1 MIKLP
6 AKYKSILNT
15 KETEHAIVAIK
26 DFFQLA
32 LSTELNLT
40 RVTAPLFVGSGKGI
54 NDDLNGIERP
64 VKFPVKALNDE
75 KMEIVQSL
83 AKWKRMKITDL
94 ELEPGFGIYTDMNA
108 LRPDEDL
115 DPIHSIY
122 VDQWDWEMAIDEKD
136 RTVFYLHE
144 IVKKVYRC
152 LQRTEFFLYDRYPQI
167 KPILPK
173 EIKILYADDLA
184 RQYPKLTPKERE
196 NTVAKKYGAVFIT
209 GIGGKLDDGTI
220 HDGRAPDYDDWITE
234 SGDGHRGLNGDI
246 LVWNPVHDCALELSS
261 MGIRVSPESL
271 RAQLEERN
279 MMERA
284 ELDFHKKLL
293 AGQLTQTLGGGI
305 GQSRLCMF
313 LLRKAHIGET
323 QVSVWTDEIKEDCKN
338 RGIVLL

>member
-1 MIKLP
+1 MITLP
-6 AKYKSILNT
+6 LTYKSILNN

-40 RVTAPLFVGSGKGI
+40 RVTAPLFVPAGVGI
-54 NDDLNGIERP
+54 NDDLNGVERP
-64 VKFPVKALNDE
+64 VSFPLKALNE
-75 KMEIVQSL
+75 KKMEIVQSL
-83 AKWKRMKITDL
+83 AKWKRLKVTEL
-94 ELEPGFGIYTDMNA
+94 GLEPDFGIYTDMNA

-136 RTVFYLHE
+136 RTVFFLHE

-152 LQRTEFFLYDRYPQI
+152 IQRTEFFLYDRYPEI

-173 EIKILYADDLA
+173 DIKIVFADDLQ
-184 RQYPKLTPKERE
+184 REYPQLTPKERE
-196 NTVAKKYGAVFIT
+196 DIVAKKYGAVFIT

-234 SGDGHRGLNGDI
+234 CGDGHRGLNGDI
-246 LVWNPVHDCALELSS
+246 LVWNPVLNSAFELSS

-271 RAQLEERN
+271 KAQLEERG

-284 ELDFHKKLL
+284 KLDFHSKLL
-293 AGQLTQTLGGGI
+293 NGELTQTLGGGI

-323 QVSVWTDEIKEDCKN
+323 QVSIWTDEIIKDCEK
-338 RGIVLL
+338 RGIKLL

>member
-1 MIKLP
+1 MITLP
-6 AKYKSILNT
+6 LTYKSILNN

-40 RVTAPLFVGSGKGI
+40 RVTAPLFVPAGVGI
-54 NDDLNGIERP
+54 NDDLNGVERP
-64 VKFPVKALNDE
+64 VSFPLKALNE
-75 KMEIVQSL
+75 TKMEIVQSL
-83 AKWKRMKITDL
+83 AKWKRLKVT
-94 ELEPGFGIYTDMNA
+94 ELGLDPDFGIYTDMNA

-115 DPIHSIY
+115 DPIHSVY

-136 RTVFYLHE
+136 RTVFFLHE

-152 LQRTEFFLYDRYPQI
+152 IQRTEFFLYDRYPEI

-173 EIKILYADDLA
+173 DIKIVFADDLQ
-184 RQYPKLTPKERE
+184 REYPQLTPKERE
-196 NTVAKKYGAVFIT
+196 DIVAKKYGAVFIT
-209 GIGGKLDDGTI
+209 GIGGKLDDGSI

-234 SGDGHRGLNGDI
+234 CGDGHRGLNGDI
-246 LVWNPVHDCALELSS
+246 LVWNPVLNSAFELSS

-271 RAQLEERN
+271 KAQLEERG

-284 ELDFHKKLL
+284 KLDFHSKLL
-293 AGQLTQTLGGGI
+293 NGQLTQTLGGGI

-323 QVSVWTDEIKEDCKN
+323 QVSIWTDEIIKDCEK
-338 RGIVLL
+338 RGIKLL

>member
-6 AKYKSILNT
+6 SKYKSSLNVS
-15 KETEHAIVAIK
+15 ETEHAIIAIK

-40 RVTAPLFVGSGKGI
+40 RVTAPLFVHSGRGI
-54 NDDLNGIERP
+54 NDDLNGVERP
-64 VKFPVKALNDE
+64 VSFPVKALNDSR
-75 KMEIVQSL
+75 MEIVQSL
-83 AKWKRMKITDL
+83 AKWKRIKITDMG
-94 ELEPGFGIYTDMNA
+94 LEPGFGIYTDMNA

-122 VDQWDWEMAIDEKD
+122 VDQWDWELAIDEKD

-152 LQRTEFFLYDRYPQI
+152 LKRTEFFLYDRYPAL
-167 KPILPK
+167 KPVLPN
-173 EIKILYADDLA
+173 EIKIIYADDLY
-184 RQYPKLTPKERE
+184 RQYPDLTAKERE
-196 NTVAKKYGAVFIT
+196 NLVTKKYGAVFIT
-209 GIGGKLDDGTI
+209 GIGGKFEDGAI

-234 SGDGHRGLNGDI
+234 SGDGHRGLHGDI
-246 LVWNPVHDCALELSS
+246 LVWDSVLGIALELSS
-261 MGIRVSPESL
+261 MGIRVSPDSL
-271 RAQLEERN
+271 MAQLQERN

-284 ELDFHKKLL
+284 KLEYHQKLL
-293 AGQLTQTLGGGI
+293 NGQLTQTLGGGI

-323 QVSVWTDEIKEDCKN
+323 QVSVWTDEIIQDCKE
-338 RGIVLL
+338 RGINLL